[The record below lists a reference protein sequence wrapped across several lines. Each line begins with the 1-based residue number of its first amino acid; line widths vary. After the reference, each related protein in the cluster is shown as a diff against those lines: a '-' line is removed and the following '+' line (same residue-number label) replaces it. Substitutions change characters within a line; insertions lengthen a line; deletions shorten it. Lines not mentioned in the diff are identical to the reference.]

1 MSTTYFQRD
10 TAEAVTYV
18 PGASATHQDQLSL
31 SSAAS
36 NTETVS
42 VASLASGVVCWT
54 FIGPAGHPN
63 LLDWGTG
70 YTVQLNVTAAT
81 SLTFR
86 AVLRRVGS
94 TAATSFGGVSMTS
107 TTGTG
112 LKSFSSASNWA
123 NGSGSRSISDRL
135 ALEVTADSSDMMSAQ
150 AFTLQLNDA
159 DAFVTAPWDIAA
171 AASSLPPRLA
181 SRTRQY
187 RIGR

>member
-63 LLDWGTG
+63 PRDVRSVPAGARGTAG
-70 YTVQLNVTAAT
+70 WRTTYA
-81 SLTFR
+81 R
-86 AVLRRVGS
+86 PGS
-94 TAATSFGGVSMTS
+94 TEFGRVRSSVS
-107 TTGTG
+107 
-112 LKSFSSASNWA
+112 
-123 NGSGSRSISDRL
+123 
-135 ALEVTADSSDMMSAQ
+135 
-150 AFTLQLNDA
+150 
-159 DAFVTAPWDIAA
+159 
-171 AASSLPPRLA
+171 
-181 SRTRQY
+181 
-187 RIGR
+187 